1 MDPASNED
9 RPPARPSS
17 PPGFMFG
24 QRQPPPP
31 AVPASE
37 PEPAEENLGSTALE
51 EQLKALEEKMAIQEV
66 DYVITDSS
74 RSEDFGHFQSMQN
87 RLLQEKLQALTKE
100 LEEEKAQSLQK
111 DTTLRQYQE
120 QLAAMNSPSATHA
133 NAPALRLVEAEKREL
148 QMIISMKLQ
157 EIEKLHSTLMS
168 SMHCTSSGHL
178 LTLLLSEESSASG
191 EQLEEVRAEL
201 RSAQDQISDL
211 ETRSMHDKLSLSE
224 KDQELF
230 QAKKQCEWLGDELK
244 KKLQDLHHYRQQKS
258 REMSDTQMQLDAVI
272 QEKSSLESRN
282 RALQQRVD
290 GLELSAQSFMQKV
303 EEVRIRDTR
312 LLRSEQS
319 FKTEMDAQKR
329 LALLLENNWK
339 DAQEHLNEL
348 QKTLSEAQEDWEIE
362 KQQMNE
368 KLQAAEAECAD
379 WKEKFD
385 SLYEETDRLR
395 YQVKNGGGDPSLS
408 NGPMSSPSVS
418 QNSSRVTLRGMTF
431 TSLYASFEE
440 EKQQRVELER
450 ELEIIR
456 DRLAEAYDRLEDMNP
471 HLRELEQ
478 ENQQLTAVKAKLY
491 GDYSKALEER
501 NAANARSATLE
512 SHNAQALNEIN
523 VLHQDI
529 RDLCRQVHAF
539 CVQLQQIRPG
549 VQADT
554 ERYLQELIDRAGI
567 REATEESA
575 LDAHINSTLVGA
587 KSIEELVQQNV
598 DLRRVARNLAR
609 QCEEAHSQLEKQREE
624 LTSAEVDKLSKKIE
638 ELEAELEKVTRQLR
652 YVVKQRNDL
661 KALRGGGDMAPG
673 SPANSVSRPQTPNR
687 QRAGASSLS
696 EGEYESLYIQLR
708 QDFDN
713 YTRENGTSVKELS
726 AQLDRLRTE
735 KSELTIQISKYDHQ
749 LSSQQDR
756 YQLLVSSAEMQTKEI
771 TQLRQQVANLSN
783 IASQQDDK
791 KQELTMRLM
800 DERIQNEKLSNQLQH
815 DRIAREALESGKARA
830 MKECHDLINER
841 NLANERGRTLQR
853 QLEERDL
860 SWKAEQKR
868 INEKL
873 EAAETELKTAQKE
886 LSAVTSK
893 KDAQIQASSLQIQRL
908 TVDVQRLTVENEKL
922 KGELLLSKNKEEN
935 LSARVAELT
944 ERLTVS
950 ERRNAAYEGRADGSA
965 AMSAEDRCRDLERE
979 LSEARKGIFARQ
991 EDLERAKAR
1000 EANLRELAEA
1010 NERALVEFNETYDA
1024 YKTEKERE
1032 IAELQARIT
1041 ELDNLRQET
1050 LEQMKISDRE
1060 NIDAREKWEQER
1072 HEMEQKARA
1081 MESQIER
1088 IQATEKIAL
1097 EAQAAMAGD
1106 VKRHAEFAEQA
1117 QQNYEKQV
1125 VAHSQALKTVAKM
1138 KVQHETLQ
1146 KQVATSQQQAA
1157 LAEASLRDGQNAWEE
1172 ARAQLVRQI
1181 SESQSR
1187 IDDLQR
1193 QNVLLHDQFERM
1205 QETLSER
1212 SLHQG
1217 ANASQGRANDAD
1229 NVSIRE
1235 LRELVKHARNERDI
1249 LQTKLDIAAS
1259 ENNRYAQELTIL
1271 RNSLD
1276 ELRARLAEERK
1287 KGQDSMQD
1295 NRRAMELME
1304 RVEQT
1309 NLLRESNIT
1318 LRNQVEQNM
1327 TKVKEL
1333 EGKLRACEAE
1343 LVPLR
1348 DQLVN
1353 AQAEVEARKEENESL
1368 MKDNARWKDRVD
1380 QILRK
1385 YQRIDP
1391 VDFENLKKDV
1401 ERLEAEKAALLVEK
1415 SEAVSQVAAKVA
1427 QHEDTIRRLNEMMQ
1441 KQKAFY
1447 SKKIADADA
1456 AASTASQAAMEAA
1469 KAELDVLR
1477 EKLAHP
1483 EKNEVVKALIDK
1495 NRKDVIQKAN
1505 TNITRFREKNTELI
1519 KDVKAHEERNA
1530 ALQLQLTALQTQVEQ
1545 LSQAGATAAA
1555 AAESPEAAAESAA
1568 LKVRVSVLELE
1579 LSTARQQMEKQIADA
1594 VAEWNTKNGGEL
1606 DALKLR
1612 KQLLEGQLNSEKKRV
1627 AQLTEKAGILQA
1639 ALDKLNGAGATAVQ
1653 TQVAP
1658 PVREP
1663 AQSAPPQVNTA
1674 SPVPAPAQSVP
1685 TPARNALPAAA
1696 AVSTPTKTP
1705 DPAVQTPS
1713 QPSASVGLPPI
1724 LAPLLQRNTA
1734 QRATPKPAVM
1744 QEAPQQV
1751 ESSESLDDQTLT
1763 SGLPSEQA
1771 PVQDMELNAQS
1782 AQEDSAIEESGA
1794 DVNAMDGV
1802 VESLPLTASDAAV
1815 AETAS
1820 SEVAPSAQPAVTSET
1835 PVTDATPLHAQE
1847 NSGGDSVPTSTATPI
1862 EKPQAATIPPPSVAP
1877 LAAVLPTPVPAP
1889 TPAPTPVTTSNVAH
1903 PLAIPVKVP
1912 AISVTKAEA
1921 PTTPAIVASTAA
1933 AAPTFTAPTF
1943 TAPTSTAPTS
1953 TAPAAAASP
1962 SLNAAAA
1969 PFVPTSTAP
1978 AQATPTS
1985 QEGQAN
1991 VLKRK
1996 LQELQ
2001 ARRDAANANA
2011 NAQPGSAN
2019 AGSTPSSGTATTP
2032 APGMELRKR
2041 ARTDAGPPAS
2051 APSTTGPASTPVRP
2065 QAIVQP
2071 TAASVPT
2078 AATAAPPAGATSPAG
2093 AAAGTDGSA
2102 ASGTPGVAT
2111 PSPAPRGRGTR
2122 GMKRGAPRPRGAP
2135 AAARGRGAGGVAA
2148 PGSAGEAQAGRGR
2161 GRGAAGGRGGR
2172 PQQQQQQQPPP
2183 Q

>member
-9 RPPARPSS
+9 RPPVRPSS

-37 PEPAEENLGSTALE
+37 PQPAQENLGSAALE

-74 RSEDFGHFQSMQN
+74 RSEDFGHFQSLQN

-111 DTTLRQYQE
+111 DTTLQQYQE

-157 EIEKLHSTLMS
+157 EIEKLHK
-168 SMHCTSSGHL
+168 
-178 LTLLLSEESSASG
+178 ESNASG

-329 LALLLENNWK
+329 LALLFENNWK

-348 QKTLSEAQEDWEIE
+348 QKTLSEAQEDWETE
-362 KQQMNE
+362 KQQME
-368 KLQAAEAECAD
+368 ERLHAAEAECAD

-395 YQVKNGGGDPSLS
+395 YEVKNGGGDASLN

-456 DRLAEAYDRLEDMNP
+456 DRLAEAYDRLEEMNP

-478 ENQQLTAVKAKLY
+478 ENQQLTAGKAKLY

-512 SHNAQALNEIN
+512 SQNAQALNEIN

-609 QCEEAHSQLEKQREE
+609 QSEEAHSQLEKQREE

-661 KALRGGGDMAPG
+661 KALRGGGDMTPG

-687 QRAGASSLS
+687 QRAGPSSLS

-950 ERRNAAYEGRADGSA
+950 ERRNAAYEGRGDGSA

-1146 KQVATSQQQAA
+1146 KQVVTSQQQAT

-1212 SLHQG
+1212 SLHQ
-1217 ANASQGRANDAD
+1217 ANASQGGANDAD

-1415 SEAVSQVAAKVA
+1415 SDAVSQVAAKVA

-1483 EKNEVVKALIDK
+1483 EKNEVLKALIDK

-1568 LKVRVSVLELE
+1568 LKVRVNVLELE

-1639 ALDKLNGAGATAVQ
+1639 ALDKLNGAGATAV

-1663 AQSAPPQVNTA
+1663 TQSAPPQVDIA
-1674 SPVPAPAQSVP
+1674 LPVPAPAQSVP

-1696 AVSTPTKTP
+1696 GVSTPTKTP
-1705 DPAVQTPS
+1705 NPAVQTPS
-1713 QPSASVGLPPI
+1713 QPFASVGLPPI

-1734 QRATPKPAVM
+1734 QGASPKPAVV

-1751 ESSESLDDQTLT
+1751 ENSEPIDDQTLT
-1763 SGLPSEQA
+1763 SGPPSVEA
-1771 PVQDMELNAQS
+1771 PVQAMEPNAQS
-1782 AQEDSAIEESGA
+1782 AQENSAIEDSGA
-1794 DVNAMDGV
+1794 DANAMDGV
-1802 VESLPLTASDAAV
+1802 VESLPATASDAAV

-1820 SEVAPSAQPAVTSET
+1820 SEVAPIAQPAVTSET
-1835 PVTDATPLHAQE
+1835 PVTDATPLHTQE
-1847 NSGGDSVPTSTATPI
+1847 NLGGDSVPTSTATSI

-1877 LAAVLPTPVPAP
+1877 PTTVLPAPVPAP
-1889 TPAPTPVTTSNVAH
+1889 TPAPTPLMTSSVAP
-1903 PLAIPVKVP
+1903 PLATPVKVP

-1921 PTTPAIVASTAA
+1921 PTTPAIVASGAVA
-1933 AAPTFTAPTF
+1933 APTF

-2019 AGSTPSSGTATTP
+2019 AGSTPSSGTAATP

-2093 AAAGTDGSA
+2093 AAVVTEGSA

>member
-1 MDPASNED
+1 MDPTSNED
-9 RPPARPSS
+9 PPPARPSS

-31 AVPASE
+31 AVSSSE
-37 PEPAEENLGSTALE
+37 PEPVEHDSASNGLE
-51 EQLKALEEKMAIQEV
+51 EELKALKEKMAIQEV
-66 DYVITDSS
+66 DY
-74 RSEDFGHFQSMQN
+74 EDFGHFQSLQN

-111 DTTLRQYQE
+111 DTTLKQYQE
-120 QLAAMNSPSATHA
+120 QLAALNSPSATHA
-133 NAPALRLVEAEKREL
+133 SAPALRLVEAEKREL
-148 QMIISMKLQ
+148 QMIISMRLQ
-157 EIEKLHSTLMS
+157 EIEELHK
-168 SMHCTSSGHL
+168 
-178 LTLLLSEESSASG
+178 ESSASG
-191 EQLEEVRAEL
+191 QQLEEVRAAL
-201 RSAQDQISDL
+201 RNAQDQISDL

-230 QAKKQCEWLGDELK
+230 QAQKQCEWMGDELK

-258 REMSDTQMQLDAVI
+258 REISDAQMQLDAAI

-303 EEVRIRDTR
+303 EERDKR
-312 LLRSEQS
+312 LLRNEQS
-319 FKTEMDAQKR
+319 FKSEMDGLKR
-329 LALLLENNWK
+329 LADLFENNWK

-348 QKTLSEAQEDWEIE
+348 QKTLSEAQEDWDTE
-362 KQQMNE
+362 KEQMKE
-368 KLQAAEAECAD
+368 QLQAAEAECAD

-395 YQVKNGGGDPSLS
+395 YEVKNGGGNPSPS
-408 NGPMSSPSVS
+408 SGPMGSDSVS

-456 DRLAEAYDRLEDMNP
+456 DRLAEAYDRLEEMNP

-478 ENQQLTAVKAKLY
+478 ENQQLTAGKAKLY

-512 SHNAQALNEIN
+512 SNNAQALNEIN
-523 VLHQDI
+523 TLHQDI
-529 RDLCRQVHAF
+529 RDLCRQVHVF
-539 CVQLQQIRPG
+539 CVQLQQIKPG

-567 REATEESA
+567 TEATEESA
-575 LDAHINSTLVGA
+575 LDAHISSTLVGA

-609 QCEEAHSQLEKQREE
+609 QSEEAHSQLEQQREE
-624 LTSAEVDKLSKKIE
+624 LTSAEVEKLSKKIE

-661 KALRGGGDMAPG
+661 KAMRGGGDMAPG

-687 QRAGASSLS
+687 SRAGASSLS
-696 EGEYESLYIQLR
+696 EGEYESLYMQLR

-726 AQLDRLRTE
+726 AQLDRIRTE

-873 EAAETELKTAQKE
+873 EAAETELKAAQKE

-893 KDAQIQASSLQIQRL
+893 KDAQIQSSSLQIQRL

-935 LSARVAELT
+935 LSTRVAELT

-965 AMSAEDRCRDLERE
+965 AMSAEDRCRELERE

-1032 IAELQARIT
+1032 IAELQTRIT

-1072 HEMEQKARA
+1072 HELEQKARA

-1106 VKRHAEFAEQA
+1106 VKRHAQFAEQA
-1117 QQNYEKQV
+1117 QQNYEKEV

-1138 KVQHETLQ
+1138 KVQHGTLQ
-1146 KQVATSQQQAA
+1146 KQVAASEQRAT

-1172 ARAQLVRQI
+1172 ARAQLDRQI

-1205 QETLSER
+1205 QETLSDR
-1212 SLHQG
+1212 SLYQG
-1217 ANASQGRANDAD
+1217 ANGSQGGANDAD
-1229 NVSIRE
+1229 SVSIRE

-1259 ENNRYAQELTIL
+1259 ENNRYTQELTIL

-1287 KGQDSMQD
+1287 KGQDTMQD

-1327 TKVKEL
+1327 TMVKEL

-1343 LVPLR
+1343 LAPLR

-1391 VDFENLKKDV
+1391 VDYENLKKDV

-1415 SEAVSQVAAKVA
+1415 SEAVNQVAAKVA

-1447 SKKIADADA
+1447 SKKIADADT

-1483 EKNEVVKALIDK
+1483 EKNEVLKALIDK

-1530 ALQLQLTALQTQVEQ
+1530 ALQLQLTALQSQVEQ

-1555 AAESPEAAAESAA
+1555 AAESPDAVAESAA

-1653 TQVAP
+1653 SQAAP
-1658 PVREP
+1658 PMRD
-1663 AQSAPPQVNTA
+1663 ATQSASLQVNPA
-1674 SPVPAPAQSVP
+1674 SPAPTTAKSVP
-1685 TPARNALPAAA
+1685 TPASNTIPAAG
-1696 AVSTPTKTP
+1696 AVSTPIRTP
-1705 DPAVQTPS
+1705 EPIVQTPTR
-1713 QPSASVGLPPI
+1713 PSASVGLPPI

-1734 QRATPKPAVM
+1734 QRTTPNPAVV
-1744 QEAPQQV
+1744 QETPPQV
-1751 ESSESLDDQTLT
+1751 ESSEPLGEQALA
-1763 SGLPSEQA
+1763 SGPLSEQA
-1771 PVQDMELNAQS
+1771 PVQESEPNAQS
-1782 AQEDSAIEESGA
+1782 ASENSAIEESGA
-1794 DVNAMDGV
+1794 DVTAMDGV
-1802 VESLPLTASDAAV
+1802 VESFPAPETDAAI
-1815 AETAS
+1815 AEAAS
-1820 SEVAPSAQPAVTSET
+1820 SEVVPIAQPAVTSES
-1835 PVTDATPLHAQE
+1835 PVTDATSLNTQE
-1847 NSGGDSVPTSTATPI
+1847 NVGSDTLPTSTATST
-1862 EKPQAATIPPPSVAP
+1862 EQPQAATPPPTAVPPAP
-1877 LAAVLPTPVPAP
+1877 VQAPTPVP
-1889 TPAPTPVTTSNVAH
+1889 TPATTINAAP
-1903 PLAIPVKVP
+1903 PLATPAKIP
-1912 AISVTKAEA
+1912 AISVSNAET
-1921 PTTPAIVASTAA
+1921 PTTPAVVKSSAA
-1933 AAPTFTAPTF
+1933 A
-1943 TAPTSTAPTS
+1943 APTS
-1953 TAPAAAASP
+1953 TAPAAATASP

-1969 PFVPTSTAP
+1969 PFVPTSAP
-1978 AQATPTS
+1978 APGTPTS
-1985 QEGQAN
+1985 QEGHAN
-1991 VLKRK
+1991 NLKRK

-2019 AGSTPSSGTATTP
+2019 AGSTTPSASNVPTTP

-2065 QAIVQP
+2065 QAVVQP
-2071 TAASVPT
+2071 TPASVPT
-2078 AATAAPPAGATSPAG
+2078 STAAPPAGATSPAG
-2093 AAAGTDGSA
+2093 AAAAGSEGSA

-2148 PGSAGEAQAGRGR
+2148 PGSGEAPTGRGR